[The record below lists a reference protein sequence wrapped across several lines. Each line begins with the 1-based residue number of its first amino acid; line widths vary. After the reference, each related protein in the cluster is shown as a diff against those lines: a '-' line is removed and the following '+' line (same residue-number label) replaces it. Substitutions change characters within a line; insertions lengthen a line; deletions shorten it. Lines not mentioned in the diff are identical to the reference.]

1 MVFQI
6 EIQMSKRLQKIKI
19 WLNEQYGV
27 IKSID
32 IASSDASFRG
42 YFRVVFATCFNS
54 DLMRDQSYIVMDA
67 PPEFEDIH
75 PFIRI
80 ANFLESQDI
89 NVPHIYAINDKDGF
103 LLLEDF
109 GKENYLDNINTANAD
124 SLYQQAMLSL
134 VKLQSIKQEQWIS
147 LPDYNDEL
155 LNREMDL
162 FEQWYVNKHLN
173 ITLNRS
179 QQHVLKQTL
188 AYLTK
193 QILLQP
199 TVVVHRDYHSRNLML
214 VDNKN
219 PGIIDFQD
227 AVIGPCTYDLVSL
240 LRDSYICWPDKQVE
254 VWVNYFYQQLLDNNI
269 IDKCSFENFMQ
280 WFDFMGMQRQIK
292 VVGIFSRL
300 YHRDGKENYLNDIPQ
315 TWSYL
320 IATSKKHPQFKEF
333 YNLLLEL
340 EE

>member
-1 MVFQI
+1 MSERI
-6 EIQMSKRLQKIKI
+6 ETIKT
-19 WLNEQYGV
+19 WLTEQFGS
-27 IKSID
+27 IKSIA

-42 YFRVVFATCFNS
+42 YFRVVFSACNHP
-54 DLMRDQSYIVMDA
+54 DLSVNKPYIVMDA
-67 PPEFEDIH
+67 PPEFEDIN

-80 ANFLESQDI
+80 GGFLESHGL
-89 NVPHIYAINDKDGF
+89 NVPHIYAINSKQGF

-109 GKENYLDNINTANAD
+109 GKENYLDNINTENAD
-124 SLYQQAMLSL
+124 SLYQQAMSTLL
-134 VKLQSIKQEQWIS
+134 KLQLIDKEQLINKKQGID

-162 FEQWYVNKHLN
+162 FEQWYVNKHLG
-173 ITLNRS
+173 IRLNTP
-179 QQHVLKQTL
+179 QQQILKQTL
-188 AYLTK
+188 AYLTE
-193 QILLQP
+193 QILQQP
-199 TVVVHRDYHSRNLML
+199 IVIVHRDYHSRNLML
-214 VDNKN
+214 VDNNN

-254 VWVNYFYQQLLDNNI
+254 TWVDYFYQQLVQNNVI
-269 IDKCSFENFMQ
+269 QNCSFATFMQ

-300 YHRDGKENYLNDIPQ
+300 FHRDSKKNYLNDIPQ

-320 IATSKKHPQFKEF
+320 KASSKKYPQFKEF

-340 EE
+340 QE